1 MGPCSDVMG
10 GPPPWLTPPTTPQD
24 QRAAVLSLSLPQGLR
39 VGLGL
44 GRGQG
49 SVVGLEVPV
58 LGLSVGGEGQ
68 GPVTLRAQGLA
79 LALSAFPQHMHYLT
93 ATDAIPL
100 NPSASVWALC
110 ERGSHVALTL
120 KTLDAGRQ
128 HP

>member
-1 MGPCSDVMG
+1 MG

-49 SVVGLEVPV
+49 SVVGVEVPV
-58 LGLSVGGEGQ
+58 LGLSVGGEGP

-79 LALSAFPQHMHYLT
+79 LTLSAFPQRIHYLT
-93 ATDAIPL
+93 KTHAIPVK
-100 NPSASVWALC
+100 PSAAVWALC